1 MRLPGLPLDMNKSF
15 KWGKSM
21 TKDTDILV
29 IYHKQDSD
37 YVQSSAI
44 LVRHSRGGGNPEHRD
59 ETGSPA
65 PRTCFF
71 ML

>member
-1 MRLPGLPLDMNKSF
+1 
-15 KWGKSM
+15 M

-71 ML
+71 YALMG